1 MNQILTR
8 AALALAV
15 LVTSVPVGMQAASA
29 QVELRIER
37 SGPQLRLRDDCDPD
51 YEDCYDRRGTYERRD
66 SYEARR
72 DDYGCSPHRAL
83 RKADRMGIRRAR
95 ILDVGRRTIEVGGRD
110 RRGERVVVTFG
121 RRDRSCPVL
130 GY

>member
-1 MNQILTR
+1 M
-8 AALALAV
+8 
-15 LVTSVPVGMQAASA
+15 
-29 QVELRIER
+29 RIER

-83 RKADRMGIRRAR
+83 QAAWKGHGEAAFRFEVLERLEPDESGPVPEYLLRAR
-95 ILDVGRRTIEVGGRD
+95 HEHWLEK
-110 RRGERVVVTFG
+110 
-121 RRDRSCPVL
+121 L
-130 GY
+130 GASRI